1 MMDKRE
7 YEERYGEKVI
17 WCCRHSMSGIE
28 GCVACDDEESD
39 AVNSVVPFS
48 SAFRDEEPVPEKYDY
63 IGPPVHKEW
72 VSECCGSTSIG
83 ELDISVFGTTG
94 FCGCCKDSAVFE
106 SASYNEGA

>member
-17 WCCRHSMSGIE
+17 WCRRHRMSGVG
-28 GCVACDDEESD
+28 GCEACDDEE
-39 AVNSVVPFS
+39 
-48 SAFRDEEPVPEKYDY
+48 
-63 IGPPVHKEW
+63 EW

-83 ELDISVFGTTG
+83 ELDISTFGTTG